1 MTVPGLRFQRGLEQ
15 FCSALPDKPVVV
27 DVNPGRGEYTDAV
40 LGRYPQAKITAARRA
55 PDDIHLP
62 YRTAHGV
69 WISDRFV
76 AMTPKQALSEL
87 NMVWEWLVP
96 GGVVYFC
103 VLEGEGYKL
112 LKEEGTGIAGPTTL
126 QTYYQPHELEELA
139 AKAGFIVKDAWRAAV
154 SDRPFIHVL
163 AQRPE

>member
-1 MTVPGLRFQRGLEQ
+1 MIMSGLRFQRGLDQ
-15 FCSALPDKPVVV
+15 FCSALPDNPTMV

-40 LGRYPQAKITAARRA
+40 LGQRPQAKIISVRRS
-55 PDDIHLP
+55 PDEIHVP
-62 YRTAHGV
+62 YRSVHGV

-76 AMTPKQALSEL
+76 AMTSKQALSEL
-87 NMVWEWLVP
+87 NLFWEWLIP
-96 GGVVYFC
+96 GGNIYFC

-112 LKEEGTGIAGPTTL
+112 LRKGGTGQSGLTTL

-154 SDRPFIHVL
+154 SDRPFIHVM